1 MNEQTKQQLAAISEL
16 HEILDRKD
24 IEHWLIGGWAVDFH
38 NGAVTRNH
46 EDIDLAVWFKDLSRI
61 KLLLERG
68 RWQHAPEQ
76 DEDGGT
82 GYERGA
88 LRLELTF
95 LLRAKDG
102 NVYTPLRQGREPFP
116 KGSFE
121 ENILELGSGRC
132 NVVGLASITKSK
144 SSPRLDPDDAAKDR
158 ADFKV
163 LRQID
168 RSK

>member
-1 MNEQTKQQLAAISEL
+1 MNERTQQQLASITEL
-16 HEILDRKD
+16 HEIFDRKR
-24 IEHWLIGGWAVDFH
+24 IEHWLFGGWAVDFH

-61 KLLLERG
+61 KLLLERE
-68 RWQHAPEQ
+68 RWKHAPKQ

-88 LRLELTF
+88 VRLELTF

-102 NVYTPLRQGREPFP
+102 NVYTPLWQGRAPWS
-116 KGSFE
+116 KRSLGKDM
-121 ENILELGSGRC
+121 LELGNGRC
-132 NVVGLASITKSK
+132 SVVGLASLTKSK
-144 SSPRLDPDDAAKDR
+144 SSPRPDPDDAAKDR

-163 LRQID
+163 LRQIN